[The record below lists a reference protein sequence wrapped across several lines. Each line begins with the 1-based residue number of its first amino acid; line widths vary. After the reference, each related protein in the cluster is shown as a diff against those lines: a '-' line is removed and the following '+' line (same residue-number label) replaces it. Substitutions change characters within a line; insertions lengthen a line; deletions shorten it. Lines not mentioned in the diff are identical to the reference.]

1 MMDRQHSWLVEVCIK
16 GARRAC
22 DAGDAKAFAAT
33 VARLEF
39 LASRWGA
46 PVQQHEAQ
54 ELRSKLEAVALLE
67 TAHGEGSA
75 LNLSN
80 PSVARLILAGVY
92 PEEEVRHAHAMTRSI
107 SHGHVVSQAESLQ
120 RT

>member
-1 MMDRQHSWLVEVCIK
+1 MMDRQHSWLVEASIK

-22 DAGDAKAFAAT
+22 DAGDAKAFAAA

-46 PVQQHEAQ
+46 PVQQHEVQ
-54 ELRSKLEAVALLE
+54 ELRSKLEAVALFE
-67 TAHGEGSA
+67 AVQGEGSA
-75 LNLSN
+75 LNLSH
-80 PSVARLILAGVY
+80 PSVARLIVAGVY
-92 PEEEVRHAHAMTRSI
+92 PEDEVRNARAMSRSI
-107 SHGHVVSQAESLQ
+107 SHGRVVSQAESLR